1 MYIYFIKRIIYVIPV
16 LIGSSILV
24 FLLLNL
30 APGDPI
36 TKLVGPFASEETR
49 QLIREE
55 YGLDKPIIIQYYKW
69 VLNLLGGDLG
79 VSVEKSIPVKDLVID
94 RLYNSIVLSIFGGIL
109 GLIVGLLFGVLSALY
124 HNRFL
129 DKIILLIFIM
139 GISIPPYWLAVVFIF
154 VFSIEYGWFPTGGMY
169 SVEGDNSFAD
179 LLRHIFL
186 PGVLS
191 SFIPAAIIGRITRT
205 AILEQIYQE
214 YVKTALGK
222 GLNRLYIFLFHILPN
237 SLPSI
242 VNMTSLQ
249 IGYLILGSAVFVEIV
264 FNWPGLGLLAYQA
277 ILARDIPVL
286 LGIIIISSVIFV
298 ILNIITD
305 TFQLLIDPRTNN

>member
-24 FLLLNL
+24 FVLLNL

-55 YGLDKPIIIQYYKW
+55 YGLDKPIITQYYKW

-94 RLYNSIVLSIFGGIL
+94 RLYNSIVLSIFGGML
-109 GLIVGLLFGVLSALY
+109 GLIVGVLFGVLSALY

-205 AILEQIYQE
+205 AILEQIYQD

-222 GLNRLYIFLFHILPN
+222 GLNRLHIFLFHILPN

>member
-1 MYIYFIKRIIYVIPV
+1 MYIYFIKRIIYIIPV

-69 VLNLLGGDLG
+69 VINLLSGDLG
-79 VSVEKSIPVKDLVID
+79 VSVEKSIPVTDLVID
-94 RLYNSIVLSIFGGIL
+94 RLYNSVVLSIFGGVL
-109 GLIVGLLFGVLSALY
+109 GLIVGVLFGVVSALY
-124 HNRFL
+124 HNRLL
-129 DKIILLIFIM
+129 DKVILLIFIM

-154 VFSIEYGWFPTGGMY
+154 VFSIEFGWFPTGGMY
-169 SVEGDNSFAD
+169 SVDGDNNFAD

-186 PGVLS
+186 PGILS

-205 AILEQIYQE
+205 AILEQVYQE

-222 GLNRLYIFLFHILPN
+222 GLNRLPIFLFHILPN

-298 ILNIITD
+298 LLNIITD
-305 TFQLLIDPRTNN
+305 TFQLIIDPRTNN

>member
-1 MYIYFIKRIIYVIPV
+1 MYLYFIKRLIYIIPV

-55 YGLDKPIIIQYYKW
+55 YGLDKPIVVQYYRW
-69 VLNLLGGDLG
+69 ILNLLGGDLG
-79 VSVEKSIPVKDLVID
+79 VSVEKSIPVTDLVID
-94 RLYNSIVLSIFGGIL
+94 RLYNSIVLSIFGGVL
-109 GLIVGLLFGVLSALY
+109 GLIVGVLFGVLCALY

-129 DKIILLIFIM
+129 DKIILLIFMM

-154 VFSIEYGWFPTGGMY
+154 FFSIELGLFPTGGMY
-169 SVEGDNSFAD
+169 SVDGDNNFLD

-186 PGVLS
+186 PGILS

-214 YVKTALGK
+214 YVKTALSK
-222 GLNRLYIFLFHILPN
+222 GLNRLPIFLFHILPN

-305 TFQLLIDPRTNN
+305 TFQLIIDPRTNN

>member
-55 YGLDKPIIIQYYKW
+55 YGLDKPIITQYYKW

-94 RLYNSIVLSIFGGIL
+94 RLYNSIVLSIFGGML
-109 GLIVGLLFGVLSALY
+109 GLIVGVLFGVLSALY

-222 GLNRLYIFLFHILPN
+222 GLNRLHIFLFHILPN

>member
-1 MYIYFIKRIIYVIPV
+1 MAIYFIKRLIYVIPV

-79 VSVEKSIPVKDLVID
+79 VSVEKSILVKDLVLD

-109 GLIVGLLFGVLSALY
+109 GLIVGVLFGVVCALY
-124 HNRFL
+124 HNRIL

-169 SVEGDNSFAD
+169 SVDGDNNFAD

-222 GLNRLYIFLFHILPN
+222 GLNRLHIFLFHILPN

-305 TFQLLIDPRTNN
+305 TFQLIIDPRTNN